1 MNARRGRKPVWVAA
15 DRSLGRFSVFCR
27 DGANG
32 RERDERP
39 SETVVDGAVHAVLR
53 SLGGALFAGF
63 GSRILWTY
71 PAPYHNPRAKSQSRQ
86 ESFLLSVLLR
96 GSASFAGSA
105 WQDLGTGCLSEAF
118 VITS

>member
-39 SETVVDGAVHAVLR
+39 SETVSDGAVHTVEVAGWSTFCPLWE
-53 SLGGALFAGF
+53 AGF
-63 GSRILWTY
+63 MDFSS
-71 PAPYHNPRAKSQSRQ
+71 AKSQSRQ

-96 GSASFAGSA
+96 GSASLGSA